1 MIEAEKSLHW
11 MTLVFTIGIA
21 ACGNSAD
28 DDDWSGTIE
37 TLPSGMV
44 RVVNPVQ
51 GIWETGEPWRLL
63 PDLQLGKLEGADHE
77 IFASIADIEVDRSGR
92 VYVLDRT
99 ANELRIFTADGT
111 HIRTVGRSGGG
122 PGEYNRA
129 NGLQWIGPDSLLVI
143 DQEGN
148 RYNVLSS
155 EGEYVRSVQRTLGF
169 YGWVYSGG
177 YHEQRIYEQSF
188 VSKGEE
194 IHPVLFGTAI
204 HRNEASTTDGQEAG
218 GPLLAGAVDTVEL
231 PRPNAPQMETFSVRN
246 ERGGMVMDVPF
257 AAQAVYHLDASGTIW
272 HGHGDTP
279 SIFRSTFAGDTVLEV
294 VIDWARTPVL
304 PAELEEWQ
312 AGPHVAR
319 FRERGGVLDMNRIP
333 KTKPLFD
340 GIFVDPDGYVWLT
353 VPAGPAET
361 VFAVLDQDGRYLG
374 RLQVAGVERD
384 AFLTPVVRNGRLYFV
399 GEDELDV
406 QRVYG
411 FRIEGRADANAAR
424 EVSM

>member
-1 MIEAEKSLHW
+1 M
-11 MTLVFTIGIA
+11 
-21 ACGNSAD
+21 
-28 DDDWSGTIE
+28 
-37 TLPSGMV
+37 
-44 RVVNPVQ
+44 
-51 GIWETGEPWRLL
+51 
-63 PDLQLGKLEGADHE
+63 
-77 IFASIADIEVDRSGR
+77 
-92 VYVLDRT
+92 
-99 ANELRIFTADGT
+99 ADGQDAA
-111 HIRTVGRSGGG
+111 GRALGGG
-122 PGEYNRA
+122 
-129 NGLQWIGPDSLLVI
+129 
-143 DQEGN
+143 
-148 RYNVLSS
+148 
-155 EGEYVRSVQRTLGF
+155 
-169 YGWVYSGG
+169 
-177 YHEQRIYEQSF
+177 
-188 VSKGEE
+188 
-194 IHPVLFGTAI
+194 
-204 HRNEASTTDGQEAG
+204 
-218 GPLLAGAVDTVEL
+218 VDTVSL
-231 PRPNAPQMETFSVRN
+231 PKPDIAEIEAFSVRN
-246 ERGGMVMDVPF
+246 ERNAWFVSVPF
-257 AAQAVYHLDASGTIW
+257 AADAVYHLDASGTIW

-279 SIFRSTFAGDTVLEV
+279 SIFGSTFAGDTVLEV